1 MSEKSHIKSYTL
13 SHTLSHTLGVQHII
27 TVQVTT
33 PHSAVPAM
41 LRVIIREGESRR
53 EVVISD
59 DEARALHSMLGR
71 LLALPEDAA

>member
-1 MSEKSHIKSYTL
+1 MSEKSHIKSY
-13 SHTLSHTLGVQHII
+13 TLSHTLGVQHII

-41 LRVIIREGESRR
+41 FRVIIREGDSRR
-53 EVVISD
+53 EVIIRD

>member
-1 MSEKSHIKSYTL
+1 MSEKSHIASYTL
-13 SHTLSHTLGVQHII
+13 ARTLGTLHTI
-27 TVQVTT
+27 TVQATT
-33 PHSAVPAM
+33 PESAVPAM